1 MIVPLVMSTF
11 GAMQDGL
18 HFSIAKTSTFAVK
31 THCYIPG
38 MDEYFIFKWKQII
51 AITLIRPQAVAF
63 RSIVAADSVSGAADI
78 WGGSW
83 RFGVSAPKCFASE
96 RERA

>member
-1 MIVPLVMSTF
+1 MSNF
-11 GAMQDGL
+11 GAMQD
-18 HFSIAKTSTFAVK
+18 FK
-31 THCYIPG
+31 PRPE
-38 MDEYFIFKWKQII
+38 EYFISKWKQII
-51 AITLIRPQAVAF
+51 ATTLNRAQAVAF